1 MNDVS
6 VSPLPTIDYGDRLRV
21 GVLMPSGNAIAEP
34 ELKAMMPPGVSL
46 LVSRLKL
53 RGSSEP
59 ELMGMLDALD
69 HAAELLA
76 DAAVD
81 VIVFHCTAVST
92 FAPDLAARINERI
105 ARASGI
111 RSFAT
116 SEAILAAVGHLRAER
131 LTLLTPYIEAVHTRE
146 IGFLN
151 ANGIEVVG
159 GDHLGIDSNTEM
171 GKLQP
176 DTLLGWAR
184 ERIAP
189 EADSTFISCTA
200 IRSGQIIEPIERLTG
215 RAVMTSNQCMAWRL
229 LRSNGIT
236 DPVFGYGRLLRQ

>member
-1 MNDVS
+1 MSHATVS
-6 VSPLPTIDYGDRLRV
+6 SLPTIDYGDRLRV

-69 HAAELLA
+69 QAAELLA

-92 FAPDLAARINERI
+92 FAPELAGRINERI
-105 ARASGI
+105 GRASGI

-116 SEAILAAVGHLRAER
+116 SEAILAAVDQLHARR
-131 LTLLTPYIEAVHTRE
+131 LTLLTPYIKAVHKRE
-146 IGFLN
+146 IDFLS
-151 ANGIEVVG
+151 AHGIEVVG
-159 GDHLGIDSNTEM
+159 SDHLGIDSNTEM

-176 DTLLGWAR
+176 NALLSWAR

-189 EADSTFISCTA
+189 EADATFISCTA
-200 IRSGQIIEPIERLTG
+200 IRSGPVIEPIEQLTK
-215 RAVMTSNQCMAWRL
+215 RPVMTSNQCMAWRL
-229 LRSNGIT
+229 LRSNGLT
-236 DPVFGYGRLLRQ
+236 DPTEGYGRLLRQ